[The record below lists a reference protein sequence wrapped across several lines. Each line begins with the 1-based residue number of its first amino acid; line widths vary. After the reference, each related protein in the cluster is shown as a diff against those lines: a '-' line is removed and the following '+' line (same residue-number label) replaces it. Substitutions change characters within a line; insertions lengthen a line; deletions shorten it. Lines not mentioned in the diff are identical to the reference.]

1 MDQLPVKATPEK
13 RSLLVRLL
21 LMILMAIAY
30 SLSGTVLFIVAVVQI
45 GFVFFTDKP
54 NEHLFSFS
62 RSLAMYFQQ
71 IVSFQTFVVEDPPFP
86 FNEWP
91 S

>member
-1 MDQLPVKATPEK
+1 MDQHPVETTVK
-13 RSLLVRLL
+13 RNLWSRLL

-45 GFVFFTDKP
+45 GFALFTDAP
-54 NEHLFSFS
+54 NPHLFSFS
-62 RSLAMYFQQ
+62 RSLGVYLQQ
-71 IVSFQTFVVEDPPFP
+71 IVSFQTFLTEELPFP
-86 FNEWP
+86 FNDWP